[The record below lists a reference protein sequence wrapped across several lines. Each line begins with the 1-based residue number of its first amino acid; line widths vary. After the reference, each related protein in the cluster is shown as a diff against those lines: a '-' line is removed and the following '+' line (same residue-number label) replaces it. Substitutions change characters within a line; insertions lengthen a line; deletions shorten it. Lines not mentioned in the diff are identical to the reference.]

1 MAAVTAITGV
11 VACRQIADISDSPPE
26 KLATSTCGLAYGT
39 STCAACV
46 NASCCAPSMAC
57 AADPACSAY
66 ENCLG
71 PCNGDPACRSRCTID
86 HPAGA
91 ASDVSALSACVASKC
106 EALCGLTCGGMTD
119 LISAPDAAAACQ
131 QCLQTS
137 ACAQAQTCAS
147 SQPCDA
153 YMRSTLAFGTLDSV
167 EAFEQLQ
174 CASSDAAGLSLD
186 IGGRFEVC
194 GKTPQVNADA
204 GLSSRADA
212 FRFTCTTPCETGNY
226 WACAGH
232 VSWPPPKASTSTIE
246 LVLTDYV
253 TNLPVAG
260 ATARV
265 CSPTDVPN
273 CSEPLQQGTS
283 DANGLVSLTFP
294 NAAAINMGLNG
305 FVRITSPD
313 IVTQDIYWGFPLVES
328 SLFLT
333 QQVVTPA
340 EDQQLLDSVHV
351 TPESARGQLDL
362 YASDC
367 LYQAAPGVQVVLTPS
382 DMLTQGFS
390 SGGSQTTVTDQKGL
404 LFFVNAP
411 AGETQITATPP
422 ALGKPSS
429 QISVNVQPGNITFVF
444 LFPTPNP

>member
-1 MAAVTAITGV
+1 MRRT
-11 VACRQIADISDSPPE
+11 CE
-26 KLATSTCGLAYGT
+26 LAS
-39 STCAACV
+39 
-46 NASCCAPSMAC
+46 
-57 AADPACSAY
+57 
-66 ENCLG
+66 
-71 PCNGDPACRSRCTID
+71 
-86 HPAGA
+86 
-91 ASDVSALSACVASKC
+91 
-106 EALCGLTCGGMTD
+106 
-119 LISAPDAAAACQ
+119 
-131 QCLQTS
+131 
-137 ACAQAQTCAS
+137 
-147 SQPCDA
+147 
-153 YMRSTLAFGTLDSV
+153 
-167 EAFEQLQ
+167 
-174 CASSDAAGLSLD
+174 
-186 IGGRFEVC
+186 
-194 GKTPQVNADA
+194 
-204 GLSSRADA
+204 
-212 FRFTCTTPCETGNY
+212 
-226 WACAGH
+226 
-232 VSWPPPKASTSTIE
+232 PKASTSTIE